1 MINKI
6 MLGVGGAMAIAMI
19 FMWRA
24 NANLNEELG
33 QAEQAIAQAAQ
44 TNRENQATIEQLRA
58 NLGMCVE
65 QRRVD
70 EQANQETVAQLQRD
84 LDALSLQEERVRVVR
99 EEIFREPS
107 CNELGEMDIAGTCPA
122 LADELWRIADRLDAD

>member
-1 MINKI
+1 MINKV
-6 MLGVGGAMAIAMI
+6 MLGVGGAMALALF

-24 NANLNEELG
+24 NADLSEELG

-44 TNRENQATIEQLRA
+44 TNRENQATIEQLRS
-58 NLGMCVE
+58 NLSTCVE

-70 EQANQETVAQLQRD
+70 EQANQETIAQLQRD
-84 LDALSLQEERVRVVR
+84 LDALSLQEERIRVVR

-107 CNELGEMDIAGTCPA
+107 CNELGEMDIAGACPA
-122 LADELWRIADRLDAD
+122 LANELWRLADRIDAD